1 MRRVFLN
8 ESDQVLW
15 SPVGTENQVSNALEN
30 NKDLLPQLPY
40 ESKWSPNNAIQNKA
54 NKYGYKNSDRLL
66 KKLKPVLPRSKSESE
81 FPYFAIFLCVK
92 YSGVTFVSF
101 SLGNS
106 VLEELGMVKSDADRQ
121 LRDNGYKH
129 FAFNV
134 LVSQNLDLHRKV
146 PDTRNKL

>member
-1 MRRVFLN
+1 M
-8 ESDQVLW
+8 LW
-15 SPVGTENQVSNALEN
+15 SPVGADNQVSNILGN

-40 ESKWSPNNAIQNKA
+40 ESKWSANNAIQNKA

-66 KKLKPVLPRSKSESE
+66 KKLKPVLPKSKPGSK
-81 FPYFAIFLCVK
+81 FFLFFFFLINCRW
-92 YSGVTFVSF
+92 FFNINIRSF
-101 SLGNS
+101 SSGNS

-134 LVSQNLDLHRKV
+134 LVSQTLDLHRKV